1 MQTNDQ
7 YTKPP
12 PNVTEIE
19 QSLLSACLMGDS
31 EAVCEALK
39 PEDFY
44 KKSHKDILTA
54 IKKLIDAGT
63 DITIVTVIESLREC
77 GCLGDC
83 GGPEYVS
90 SLLDIPLAVDIK
102 YYANKVKD
110 SRVKRDLIRNCHE
123 IIKDCYE
130 GSDFETLVDNARSRI
145 NNLTESALNID
156 FIGNHIKE
164 ITESA
169 GERYEYIYKN
179 PGITGISTGL
189 PSFDDMT
196 CGLQKTDLLL
206 LAGRTSMGKTAFAL
220 NLTSNIA
227 IKNNIP
233 VGIFSLEMSKDQ
245 LHDRLASIESG
256 VNLLKFRSGRFDKDD
271 WGRITEA
278 QEKIYNSPIIINDM
292 ANTTEEIRRAA
303 FGMKRKYK
311 IELMFLDYLQ
321 LVRLKSAER
330 RDLALGELSRT
341 LKLMAKE
348 LDIPIIA
355 LSQLNRSLDARTE
368 KRPILSDLR
377 DSGSLEQDADLVI
390 FVYRDEVYNPTPENK
405 GVAELLIRKQR
416 NGPTGDVKLSWNDR
430 TTRFYELSRRD

>member
-7 YTKPP
+7 YTQPP

-19 QSLLSACLMGDS
+19 QSLLAACLMGDS

-44 KKSHKDILTA
+44 KKAHKDILTS

-63 DITIVTVIESLREC
+63 DITIITVIESLRER

-110 SRVKRDLIRNCHE
+110 ARVKRDLIRNCHE

-156 FIGNHIKE
+156 FIGNPIRE

-169 GERYEYIYKN
+169 GERYEYIYQN
-179 PGITGISTGL
+179 PGITGIATGL

-220 NLTSNIA
+220 NLTSHIA

-256 VNLLKFRSGRFDKDD
+256 VNLLKFRSGRFEKED
-271 WGRITEA
+271 WERITAA

-292 ANTTEEIRRAA
+292 ATTTDEIRRAA
-303 FGMKRKYK
+303 FGMKRKYN

-355 LSQLNRSLDARTE
+355 LSQLNRSLDARTD

-390 FVYRDEVYNPTPENK
+390 FVYRDEVYTPTPENK